1 MSLSDKFW
9 DAKAEAYAKSAI
21 SDEESYERKLR
32 ETQSLLCSDMRVLE
46 FGCGT
51 GATAVQHASH
61 VQHIDALDIS
71 ENMLEIGRNRATE
84 ANVSNI
90 TFARATLAEFNADA
104 SSFDVVVGLNVI
116 HLMPKRAAVLREVA
130 RVLKPGGVF
139 VSSTACLGNSYLRF
153 IRLLAPLGKL
163 LGLMPDV
170 FVMTESELAAEIE
183 SAGFAIETKWHH
195 GIGEINVFIIARKL

>member
-9 DAKAEAYAKSAI
+9 DTKAEAYAKSAI
-21 SDEESYERKLR
+21 SDEESYQRKLR
-32 ETQSLLCSDMRVLE
+32 ETQSLFSLDMRVLE

-84 ANVSNI
+84 ASVSNI
-90 TFARATLAEFNADA
+90 TFARATLAEFNAEA
-104 SSFDVVVGLNVI
+104 SSFDVVLGLNVI
-116 HLMPKRAAVLREVA
+116 HLMPERAAVLTEVA
-130 RVLKPGGVF
+130 RVLKSGGVF
-139 VSSTACLGNSYLRF
+139 VSSTGCLGNSYLRF
-153 IRLLAPLGKL
+153 IRLLVPLGKL

-170 FVMTESELAAEIE
+170 YVMTESELVAEIE
-183 SAGFAIETKWHH
+183 SAGFAIETRWHH
-195 GIGEINVFIIARKL
+195 GIGDINVFIIARKL